1 MACSYYRRRF
11 SIETLFKDFKSSD
24 FQLHKTKVE
33 NPSMI
38 ANLMIIVCLCF
49 LLCFALGVSVQK
61 HENLKLFCRPD
72 RVKDLSYFAIG
83 KKCLS
88 YLIEKGNSI
97 NKFNKTPFSFLL
109 IINKLK

>member
-72 RVKDLSYFAIG
+72 RVKDLSYFTMG
-83 KKCLS
+83 KKCINH
-88 YLIEKGNSI
+88 LINTGISI
-97 NKFNKTPFSFLL
+97 NKYNKTLFSFSL
-109 IINKLK
+109 ISNELE